1 MRNVTREMNKIIL
14 NKKINLY
21 HSRYKNLLV
30 SFDIRLFDASR
41 MIKIIFLVEQKIK
54 KNKQIPRSFTACSMR
69 TDTALI
75 AACGIAAS
83 PLIWNIVV
91 QNEYKKHTMERTLG
105 GKYRACY
112 AMAAWIFF
120 SSLYRDYLF
129 QRAIDTNRSLNLTS
143 DSKIAEILKMVGT
156 ASIAGG
162 MTLVMSAY
170 YRLGIT
176 GTYLGDYFGILMK
189 ERVTAFPFSHFE
201 NPMYL
206 GSTLSFLG
214 IALRENNSVGV
225 ALAAWVYAVYHVSTT
240 YFEGPYTTK
249 IYKEAAEKKAAAEA
263 AAKTE

>member
-1 MRNVTREMNKIIL
+1 
-14 NKKINLY
+14 
-21 HSRYKNLLV
+21 
-30 SFDIRLFDASR
+30 
-41 MIKIIFLVEQKIK
+41 
-54 KNKQIPRSFTACSMR
+54 MR
-69 TDTALI
+69 TDTAII

-91 QNEYKKHTMERTLG
+91 QNEHKKHTMEKFFG

-112 AMAAWIFF
+112 VMAAWIFF

-129 QRAIDTNRSLNLTS
+129 QKALETNRDLTLTS
-143 DSKIAEILKMVGT
+143 DKKIVDILHKVGT
-156 ASIAGG
+156 ASVAGG
-162 MTLVMSAY
+162 MTLVLSAY

-189 ERVTAFPFSHFE
+189 ERVTAFPFSVFE

-214 IALRENNSVGV
+214 IALRENSSVGV
-225 ALAAWVYAVYHVSTT
+225 ALAAWVYGVYHVSTT

-249 IYKEAAEKKAAAEA
+249 IYEEAAAAKAKAEA
-263 AAKTE
+263 AKSE